1 MDKIYGITLKSEGK
15 IYYFNGQDLELEK
28 DSYAVV
34 ETEKGIQMGKIMY
47 LAENEKVNIPIED
60 MKKVLRAATEEDNEA
75 FLKNLADS
83 DKCLE
88 KARKIAKELDLKMN
102 ILDASYTLDR
112 KQLLFNFIADE
123 RIDFRQ
129 LAKELGS
136 MFKTRIELRQVGIR
150 DKAKEIGGYG
160 PCGRKMCCAAF
171 LSEFDSVSINNAK
184 NQNLALNPNKING
197 VCGRLMC
204 CLKYED
210 ECYCEYKKGLPEVGK
225 KVKTSDYEGKVISVD
240 IFNRKYRVLT
250 ENNNVVE
257 AWLDKD
263 GSKK

>member
-1 MDKIYGITLKSEGK
+1 MSVVGLKFNDKGKKYFFDSGDIPLKENITVIVETDKGLQFGKVVSCDEKYDKTELKKVIRKSTK
-15 IYYFNGQDLELEK
+15 RDYLQHLNNLK
-28 DSYAVV
+28 DSKEAINKCR
-34 ETEKGIQMGKIMY
+34 E
-47 LAENEKVNIPIED
+47 LAEKLGLEMTIMD
-60 MKKVLRAATEEDNEA
+60 AT
-75 FLKNLADS
+75 
-83 DKCLE
+83 
-88 KARKIAKELDLKMN
+88 
-102 ILDASYTLDR
+102 YTFDR
-112 KQLLFNFIADE
+112 SQLIFRFIADE

-210 ECYCEYKKGLPEVGK
+210 ECYSEYKKGLPEVGK
-225 KVKTSDYEGKVISVD
+225 KVKTSDYDGKVISVD
-240 IFNRKYRVLT
+240 IFNRKYKVLT

-257 AWLDKD
+257 VELDKD
-263 GSKK
+263 ESKK